1 VRLAVLDVG
10 SNTVH
15 LVVVD
20 GQPDGA
26 FAVVARERDTLR
38 LAEAAF
44 PSMSLPAEAV
54 GRLVASV
61 SRMRAVADDLR
72 AGVVAGFATS
82 AIREARNG
90 LDVLDRVRE
99 ATGVTI
105 KVLPGVEEA
114 RLTYLAARRW
124 TAFSAR
130 QLLVVD
136 IGGGSLEV
144 AGGEGER
151 PELAGSLP
159 LGATRL
165 TRRFVRS
172 DPVRSEELAGLRVH
186 ALALL
191 GPLADRIREVPWEVI
206 CATSKT
212 FRNLGAVARALPGAP
227 TPAHEFGFAGI
238 DGQTAPILTREAL
251 NVVAGYLAGTTARG
265 RRGLTGLDGL
275 RAGNVVAGSQ
285 VAALIMQ
292 AFGLREL
299 VLAPWA
305 LREGVILETLSE
317 LSPALPGPPG
327 GPDPRRRSVLDFARR
342 HAWDEAHCRQ
352 VAALACSLFDQTAA
366 LHRQGPAERELLEA
380 AALLHDVGYAVAQ
393 SSRHKHSL
401 YLIRN
406 AGLDGWSARELLM
419 MANVARYHR
428 KALPS
433 ERHGDYMTL
442 EDADRVVVRRLAA
455 LLRVAEGL
463 DADHFQV
470 VEEVEVVDEGS
481 VLRLDLRARDTPD
494 LWAAGQNADLFESEF
509 GRRLVPVA
517 TEVA

>member
-20 GQPDGA
+20 GGPDGD
-26 FAVVARERDTLR
+26 FTVVARERDTLR

-44 PSMSLPAEAV
+44 PTMRLPEEAV
-54 GRLVASV
+54 ERLVASV
-61 SRMRAVADDLR
+61 ARMRSAADELR
-72 AGVVAGFATS
+72 AGAIVGFATS

-90 LDVLDRVRE
+90 LEVLGRVKE

-105 KVLPGVEEA
+105 RVLPAVEEA
-114 RLTYLAARRW
+114 RLTYVAARRW

-130 QLLVVD
+130 RLLVVD
-136 IGGGSLEV
+136 VGGGSLEV
-144 AGGEGER
+144 AGGEGEK
-151 PELAGSLP
+151 PELAESLP

-172 DPVRSEELAGLRVH
+172 DPVRPEQLVELRVH

-191 GPLADRIREVPWEVI
+191 GPLADRVRESPWEVT

-212 FRNLGAVARALPGAP
+212 FRNLGRVARALPGAP
-227 TPAHEFGFAGI
+227 TPAHEFGFAGV

-251 NVVAGYLAGTTARG
+251 NVVAGYLAGTSARD
-265 RRGLTGLDGL
+265 RRDLTGLDGL
-275 RAGNVVAGSQ
+275 RAGNIVAGSQ
-285 VAALIMQ
+285 VAALVMQ

-305 LREGVILETLSE
+305 LREGVILERLAG
-317 LSPALPGPPG
+317 LDHPPRDG
-327 GPDPRRRSVLDFARR
+327 AAAPDPRRHSVLEFARR
-342 HAWDEAHCRQ
+342 HAWDEPHCRQ
-352 VAALACSLFDQTAA
+352 VTALALSLFDQTTA
-366 LHRQGPAERELLEA
+366 LHGLGPPERELLEA
-380 AALLHDVGYAVAQ
+380 AGLLHDVGYAVAQ
-393 SSRHKHSL
+393 SGRHKHSL

-406 AGLDGWSARELLM
+406 ADLDGWTPRELLM
-419 MANVARYHR
+419 VANVARYHR
-428 KALPS
+428 RALPS
-433 ERHGDYMTL
+433 ERHDDYMAL
-442 EDADRVVVRRLAA
+442 EAADRSVVRRLAA

-463 DADHFQV
+463 DADHLQV
-470 VEEVEVVDEGS
+470 VEQVEVVDEGQR
-481 VLRLDLRARDTPD
+481 LRLELRARDDPD
-494 LWAAGQNADLFESEF
+494 LWAAGQNADLFEAEF

-517 TEVA
+517 TEVV